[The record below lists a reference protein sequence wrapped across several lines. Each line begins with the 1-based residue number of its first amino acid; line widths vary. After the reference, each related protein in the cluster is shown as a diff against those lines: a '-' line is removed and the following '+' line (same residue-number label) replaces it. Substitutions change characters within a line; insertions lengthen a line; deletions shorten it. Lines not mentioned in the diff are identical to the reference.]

1 MSTCLRKKAREN
13 IFNIMFY
20 EPVKRIIDIIGATI
34 GMVFFLPIAII
45 TAFAIEI
52 ESPGPIL
59 ANTPKR
65 VGQRG
70 KEFRLLKFR
79 SMIPN
84 AHSLLHTDPKFKMLL
99 EEYKKSSYKLY
110 NDPRVTKVG
119 KFIRRHSI
127 DEIPQ
132 LINVLVGDMSLVGP
146 RPYYPFELKEQ
157 QEKYP
162 HTKNLV
168 KEVLE
173 VKPGITGQWQVSG
186 RSEINFDK
194 RIQMDAEYAR
204 KKSLV
209 YDIIILLKSP
219 LAMITGKGAI

>member
-1 MSTCLRKKAREN
+1 
-13 IFNIMFY
+13 MFY
-20 EPVKRIIDIIGATI
+20 NLAKGVIDILGAAVA
-34 GMVFFLPIAII
+34 MVVFLPLGII
-45 TAFAIEI
+45 TAIAIEL

-59 ANTPKR
+59 ADTPKR
-65 VGQRG
+65 VGKNG
-70 KEFRLLKFR
+70 KEFRLYKFR

-84 AHSLLHTDPKFKMLL
+84 AHKLLHTNPKFKELL
-99 EEYKKSSYKLY
+99 EEYKKSSYKLH

-119 KFIRRHSI
+119 KIIRKHSI

-132 LINVLVGDMSLVGP
+132 LLNVLKGEMSLVGP

-162 HTKNLV
+162 NTRGLV
-168 KEVLE
+168 EEVLK
-173 VKPGITGQWQVSG
+173 VKPGVTGQWQVSG

-204 KKSLV
+204 KRSV
-209 YDIIILLKSP
+209 IYDMLILIKSP
-219 LAMITGKGAI
+219 LAMITGKGAV